1 MHKLIYI
8 LLISTVFSFQRGNLV
23 SVELIESETQNQ
35 IQLEL
40 NSVAQYG
47 VEVLYGAK
55 IYKVLYETIDGF
67 GDSTIASGVIATP
80 DSENEAFGILSWQH
94 GTEIYRD
101 NALSNSGFDLLSRI
115 VATSGY
121 VFVASDYLGLGVSED
136 IHPYIL
142 KEPTASAVID
152 MVRATR
158 NFFNENPQFQLNRQL
173 SLFGYS
179 EGGYATLASQM
190 VMEQDFTDEFEI
202 MVSFPMAGPY
212 DLSTTMLNKMLNGEI
227 YDEPFYLP
235 FMVNSYVHYYEAG
248 DISDYFIPEFASD
261 IPELFSG
268 NHSGGYINDFM
279 NSNNYNPPIISMLPE
294 IVSELEN
301 NEDYFLKQLLIE
313 NDIYDWTPQSLTY
326 LFHGIGDH
334 LVPYENS
341 VIAFDKFIENG
352 ATNVYLELLPEIYG
366 NHQEA
371 APYAILGAFNIIE
384 NLKYI
389 NPLGDITHDENIDV
403 TDVLSCVNIILNPD
417 ENDDDYMQWAGD
429 LDQNNMINVI
439 DILTIVNIILGN

>member
-1 MHKLIYI
+1 MQKLIYI
-8 LLISTVFSFQRGNLV
+8 LLISTILPFQRGNIV
-23 SVELIESETQNQ
+23 SVDLIESETQNQ

-40 NSVAQYG
+40 NSVGQFG
-47 VEVLYGAK
+47 VTAFYGAK
-55 IYKVLYETIDGF
+55 IYKVLYETLDGY
-67 GDSTIASGVIATP
+67 GDSTVASGVIAIP

-94 GTEIYRD
+94 GTEINR
-101 NALSNSGFDLLSRI
+101 NNVLSNSGFDLLSRI
-115 VATSGY
+115 VAASGY

-158 NFFNENPQFQLNRQL
+158 HFFDENSEYQLNRQL

-190 VMEQDFTDEFEI
+190 VMEENFADEFEI

-212 DLSTTMLNKMLNGEI
+212 DLSTTMLNKMLDGQI
-227 YDEPFYLP
+227 YGQPFYLP
-235 FMVNSYVHYYEAG
+235 FNVYSYIHYYDLG
-248 DISDYFIPEFASD
+248 DVSEYIIPEFAIE

-268 NHSGGYINDFM
+268 NYGGGHINDYM
-279 NSNNYNPPIISMLPE
+279 NSNNYNPPISSMLPE
-294 IVSELEN
+294 IVEEFEN
-301 NEDYFLKQLLIE
+301 NEDYFFRQLLAE
-313 NDIYDWTPQSLTY
+313 NDLYDWTPQSLTY
-326 LFHGIGDH
+326 LFHGISDH

-341 VIAFDKFIENG
+341 VIAYDKFIENG
-352 ATNVYLELLPEIYG
+352 ATNVHLELLPEIYG

-384 NLKYI
+384 NLKHI

-403 TDVLSCVNIILNPD
+403 TDVLSCVNIILNPQD
-417 ENDDDYMQWAGD
+417 YDDVYMQWAGD
-429 LDQNNMINVI
+429 LDQNSMINVI
-439 DILTIVNIILGN
+439 DVLTLVNNILGS